1 MFSMLQVVLI
11 GIGFTLEGDIQ
22 ISPSIASILNDSN
35 EPFDKIHDIEWH
47 IKPFFYLCGVNLLVI
62 ESYSVARP
70 FGKEYA
76 KQIESVE
83 TFTKGN
89 NFVVYYFHKVYF
101 GIQKSKE
108 KLFKNLS
115 SLPKIVFLYALSS
128 ASLSSSFS
136 FISASYF
143 NCAS

>member
-1 MFSMLQVVLI
+1 MLQIAQVVLI

-22 ISPSIASILNDSN
+22 ISPSIASILNDSD
-35 EPFDKIHDIEWH
+35 EPFNKIHDIEWH
-47 IKPFFYLCGVNLLVI
+47 IKPFFYLCGVNLLMI
-62 ESYSVARP
+62 ESYLIARP

-101 GIQKSKE
+101 RKNIE
-108 KLFKNLS
+108 VRNLS
-115 SLPKIVFLYALSS
+115 SLPRKLFAQAILTSSSALSF
-128 ASLSSSFS
+128 SLSLALRISS
-136 FISASYF
+136 
-143 NCAS
+143 

>member
-1 MFSMLQVVLI
+1 MLQIAQVVLI

-35 EPFDKIHDIEWH
+35 EPFNKIHDIEWKV
-47 IKPFFYLCGVNLLVI
+47 KPFFYLCGVNLLMI
-62 ESYSVARP
+62 ESYLIARP

-83 TFTKGN
+83 TFTKGD

-101 GIQKSKE
+101 RKNIE
-108 KLFKNLS
+108 VRNLS
-115 SLPKIVFLYALSS
+115 SLPRKLFAQAILTSSSALSF
-128 ASLSSSFS
+128 SLSLALRNSS
-136 FISASYF
+136 
-143 NCAS
+143 

>member
-1 MFSMLQVVLI
+1 MHKLSFSSYLTIRIVFLQITKRGKVFSMLQIAQVVLI

-62 ESYSVARP
+62 ESYLIARP

-101 GIQKSKE
+101 RKNIE
-108 KLFKNLS
+108 VRNLS
-115 SLPKIVFLYALSS
+115 SLPRKLFA
-128 ASLSSSFS
+128 
-136 FISASYF
+136 
-143 NCAS
+143 

>member
-1 MFSMLQVVLI
+1 MLQIAQVVLI

-35 EPFDKIHDIEWH
+35 EPFNKIHDIEWH
-47 IKPFFYLCGVNLLVI
+47 IKPFFYLCGVNLLMI
-62 ESYSVARP
+62 ESYLIARP
-70 FGKEYA
+70 FGKEYT

-101 GIQKSKE
+101 RKNIE
-108 KLFKNLS
+108 VRNLS
-115 SLPKIVFLYALSS
+115 SLPRKLFVQAILTSSSALSF
-128 ASLSSSFS
+128 SLSLALRNSS
-136 FISASYF
+136 
-143 NCAS
+143 

>member
-35 EPFDKIHDIEWH
+35 EPFNKIHDIEWKV
-47 IKPFFYLCGVNLLVI
+47 KPFFYLCGVNLLMI
-62 ESYSVARP
+62 ESYLIARP

-83 TFTKGN
+83 TFTKGD

-101 GIQKSKE
+101 RKNKNIE
-108 KLFKNLS
+108 VRNLS
-115 SLPKIVFLYALSS
+115 SLPRKLFAQAILTSSSALSF
-128 ASLSSSFS
+128 SLSLRNSS
-136 FISASYF
+136 
-143 NCAS
+143 